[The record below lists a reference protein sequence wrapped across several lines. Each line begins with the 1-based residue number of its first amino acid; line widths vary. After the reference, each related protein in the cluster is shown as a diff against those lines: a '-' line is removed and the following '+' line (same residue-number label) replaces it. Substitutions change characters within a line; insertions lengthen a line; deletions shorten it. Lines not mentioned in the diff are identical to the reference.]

1 MTDDRLAKDSESNRE
16 RASGT
21 AFKSRGGAIFSGFLL
36 GVLGGLVSI
45 LVVIFLRYR
54 ARVREAGR
62 ARSPAGALQKL
73 RGYKPPVIDQR
84 DLVTFPI
91 APEKEGT
98 AEPHGDD

>member
-16 RASGT
+16 RVSGT
-21 AFKSRGGAIFSGFLL
+21 AFKVRGRAIFSGFLL
-36 GVLGGLVSI
+36 GGFVAI

-62 ARSPAGALQKL
+62 ARSPAEALQKL
-73 RGYKPPVIDQR
+73 RGYKPPAIDQGV
-84 DLVTFPI
+84 LVTFPI

-98 AEPHGDD
+98 AEPRSDD